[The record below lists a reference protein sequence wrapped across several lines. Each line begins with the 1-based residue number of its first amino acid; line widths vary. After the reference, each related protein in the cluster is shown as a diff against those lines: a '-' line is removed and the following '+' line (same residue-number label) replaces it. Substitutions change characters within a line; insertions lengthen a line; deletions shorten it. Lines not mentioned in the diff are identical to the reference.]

1 MKSLSD
7 QQLREVG
14 ERLFAGEKIAAI
26 KIYREAT
33 GCQLVDAKQE
43 VEKIEAV
50 LRQKEPER
58 FARKTGCLGVLVC
71 GALLLVGT
79 VVTICF
85 VILS

>member
-1 MKSLSD
+1 MNSLSD
-7 QQLREVG
+7 QQLREVS
-14 ERLFAGEKIAAI
+14 EKLFAGEKIAAI

-58 FARKTGCLGVLVC
+58 FKRKTGCVGVLLC
-71 GALLLVGT
+71 CALLLVGAVLT
-79 VVTICF
+79 VCF